1 MEETAKKFSFER
13 LGPRASLNL
22 MRKTVTFIEDVI
34 YLLPPPVAAGGHQ
47 ENAEDV
53 TRIYY

>member
-1 MEETAKKFSFER
+1 MGETAKKFSFER
-13 LGPRASLNL
+13 FGARASLNL

-34 YLLPPPVAAGGHQ
+34 YLLPPPGAAGGHQ
-47 ENAEDV
+47 GDTEDV